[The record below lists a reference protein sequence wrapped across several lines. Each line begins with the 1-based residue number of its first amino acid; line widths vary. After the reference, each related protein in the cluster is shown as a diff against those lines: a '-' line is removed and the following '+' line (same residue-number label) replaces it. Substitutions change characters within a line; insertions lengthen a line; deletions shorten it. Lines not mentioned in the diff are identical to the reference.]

1 MTDFISALKSEIKE
15 RNGVIEMLDQA
26 DSFYDNQRGEAKLVC
41 NVSEM
46 ILKYYKLHVVR
57 RGQSYKDNYSQ

>member
-26 DSFYDNQRGEAKLVC
+26 DSFYDNQRGEAKIVC
-41 NVSEM
+41 NVS
-46 ILKYYKLHVVR
+46 
-57 RGQSYKDNYSQ
+57 

>member
-26 DSFYDNQRGEAKLVC
+26 DSFYDNQRGEAKIVC

-46 ILKYYKLHVVR
+46 ILSYYELHEV
-57 RGQSYKDNYSQ
+57 SLL